1 MKTPSNNIM
10 KGEGA
15 CALPFLFKKSVLLL
29 GMLMLVL
36 LAIPPIKALAAN
48 EYTIGDMVF
57 EIDGEHEVAAY
68 IESGYYDAPTL
79 LVRVPSNAT
88 QIGINVRANYGIL
101 TDYGYETSYGEY
113 KPSGE
118 YHIWTFDD
126 EKVKI
131 ADVEKGDWVDEAY
144 TKYDLYIAA
153 FIDTFDV
160 DEEFADIV
168 FFKSDVPI
176 SGGGLTDEEKKP
188 LKDLLDTVSGANETK
203 WYQTGDRYNG
213 RDVIED
219 KNSGFWTEFIAENG
233 ARSIAEEMLEH
244 ASNTKQIETATENLR
259 MAIQK
264 LIPISR
270 ANTTPAYEAIE
281 AATITEKDDY
291 TPRSWAAYSEAKDAA
306 TALMDTMFA
315 DGKPTQ
321 ANNASANDTINAAAK
336 RLRDAQ
342 AALDLRVSKYGTDGE
357 TRVKLMASALEELNR
372 RFSAPGALD
381 GYTAESIA
389 ALQSA
394 LKTANE
400 TLAETPVY
408 SAIGQLEAGRLTDA
422 VRAARAAAAGL
433 ETQSQKQIHV
443 KLSAL
448 DAYDVY
454 MGRTDMWWALHNK
467 NILTTELE
475 LPANASAAS
484 VLREKNLLKRTL
496 NESKYDP
503 SLLVFLNGELL
514 NTTSMFTYNDIGVS
528 DGVFESLKLH
538 DGDELTLVWI
548 CGKQIMYSST
558 AGYYT
563 QYLYEIPEYF
573 RYSTIEAPAEV
584 VAGEA
589 FEITVTSDAA
599 LPFLATGE
607 KTPVVG
613 ATIRRSATEA
623 DVETVSTRY
632 VHRNTYQTT
641 DENGKATLTLYNEGY
656 VLINAFRTEDEEGR
670 YIVGPSV
677 LVHVLPTNDLESVKL
692 QLRKELDEV
701 YYDENYPESVFTPEN
716 WRLVKDAYENGVQA
730 IANAET
736 LGEASSEQE
745 SAIQEIKRLQ
755 STADSGNNSNLKKF
769 RDILAEL
776 PSNVTK
782 LDKSAEARIEEL
794 KAAYESMTD
803 YQRNELSEQEVARY
817 EEIINAE
824 LKEAQKH
831 QLKFEQAFSDGVT
844 EDDQKTI
851 LAMID
856 YLKANTPHE
865 DWYQQNP
872 VSEIGNQKLAE
883 LFTFNTVTGSKMNS
897 PETNNSYAYTRLD
910 ESYALQR
917 DIYACISP
925 EYAAYIL
932 CRDAAIAG
940 GNMNGPGVISAAD
953 GSWSI
958 SDENMQMY
966 VPDSSE
972 SNTTRV
978 LGKMTF
984 KVNGTEYA
992 IRSIKVTGLEN
1003 AAQKSALDFY
1013 DGTAYRGRSA
1023 QNQCN
1028 QIVQDSF
1035 LNFTMPFDDVTIT
1048 VTWGPVAGTT
1058 SEVDQARADAL
1069 NALNA
1074 VFGKYDETHK
1084 NYIAIKAAYDKGV
1097 SAINAAQTVDAIST
1111 ARRDAAKA
1119 IEKAA
1124 AGSTGVDESF
1134 RDGWGNS
1141 ENDKGFYAGTPVGTV
1156 TVIVENTTYSGAP
1169 EGFYSDPNDPDYNI
1183 TQDSI
1188 VYKENY
1194 TIGDQDSMM
1203 TVILRALADDGYEWT
1218 GTGGSK
1224 FGISYLSGIAQK
1236 GRPDIKLAE
1245 FDGGNESGWM
1255 GTLNGFF
1262 VNLSFAQFTVQP
1274 NQNTNIQLS
1283 DGDVIHVMYTCT
1295 GLGEDLGGTFY
1306 NSDTTLKALKV
1317 MDGDKTLVLAPEF
1330 ESVAQPGGTYS
1341 YTVMIDGDA
1350 AELTI
1355 TTDAANKNYLVK
1367 RFLNEKVTDNTEGG
1381 SYYKST
1387 QAIPVVSGD
1396 TIYIGCGEPVWPS
1409 MNNQSTE
1416 ARDYVGTWYELH
1428 IVSANSGGS
1437 DVDAQIDALPNPNDL
1452 TYMNRETYRQ
1462 DIVQAKQALDALK
1475 DPSSVSAD
1483 RKQKLE
1489 ALCTKLA
1496 GFDAVDEVKAAIAAL
1511 PSVSNAT
1518 LDDEAAINAAKTKY
1532 DALDADMLTYLKAS
1546 EKQKLSDLLQR
1557 MEELNEELLTKL
1569 VVAPDTVTAVVD
1581 AKTKT
1586 IQLVGYI
1593 TEGQDVTLN
1602 GETVKRSGTKFTL
1615 GNTVYRVVLNVTVQP
1630 VNVTL
1635 DEKRPEIT
1643 PAENASPE
1651 TKAAAN
1657 AITSP
1662 STTSDGLAAAAAD
1675 HLTETAKKQAEASGD
1690 ASASVTAE
1698 VKLNISVKNYEDV
1711 GGKQELTLDI
1721 TPQVTYTV
1729 TADGQTLSIKTETL
1743 DNSAIKAPVTISV
1756 ALPLDM
1762 PQENLYVKHKLEDG
1776 SFEYIKPTIE
1786 RNVATWQ
1793 QSSFSIV
1800 VLTADS
1806 RTATVKMNDLDVT
1819 LTPEDVGKELPTV
1832 TKPGKDFTG
1841 WTFVIDGTEYPG
1853 GPYTKLTDELLD
1865 ALNKAQTEGK
1875 EITATPNFKNK
1886 TSSGSGSSGKIES
1899 PNKPNKSTMGEAD
1912 ASKFRDVAASDWY
1925 FDAVQYVLEKGLMN
1939 GTSDWTFAPN
1949 DATTRGMIVTILAR
1963 VEGVNTNGNPWYAA
1977 GQKWAM
1983 DNGISDGTNM
1993 PGVITRE
2000 QLATI
2005 LYRYAKQKGYDVSKS
2020 AALTGFSDADKV
2032 SGYAFDAMQ
2041 WAVAEELLKGSN
2053 GKLDPQGSATRA
2065 QVATILMRFMQKYE
2079 K

>member
-1 MKTPSNNIM
+1 MS
-10 KGEGA
+10 
-15 CALPFLFKKSVLLL
+15 LSLLST
-29 GMLMLVL
+29 VY
-36 LAIPPIKALAAN
+36 AESPPTIKVPDG
-48 EYTIGDMVF
+48 Y
-57 EIDGEHEVAAY
+57 EIVAQY
-68 IESGYYDAPTL
+68 GSGYTYTANGNEEEL
-79 LVRVPSNAT
+79 LFDTYIVRVPTDTTVIANVIPGFDISHCECSTHDWDNLGEDTYEFDNGYDLTIHSGCKEPEPTIYVPWEKSDLYDFYGVQYSDKNYDNTIQVYFFLANA
-88 QIGINVRANYGIL
+88 
-101 TDYGYETSYGEY
+101 D
-113 KPSGE
+113 SGE
-118 YHIWTFDD
+118 T
-126 EKVKI
+126 
-131 ADVEKGDWVDEAY
+131 VDK
-144 TKYDLYIAA
+144 TKLSELLN
-153 FIDTFDV
+153 TV
-160 DEEFADIV
+160 
-168 FFKSDVPI
+168 
-176 SGGGLTDEEKKP
+176 TDNNTNYY
-188 LKDLLDTVSGANETK
+188 LSN
-203 WYQTGDRYNG
+203 DRYNG
-213 RDVIED
+213 NPAETITD
-219 KNSGFWTEFIAENG
+219 KRSGFWAEFTAVNG
-233 ARSIAEEMLEH
+233 PRARAQRIL
-244 ASNTKQIETATENLR
+244 ASDVPQADIDDTVVALR
-259 MAIQK
+259 VAISK
-264 LIPISR
+264 LIPTTR
-270 ANTTPAYEAIE
+270 ANTTLLHEAIE

-306 TALMDTMFA
+306 IALMGTMFA
-315 DGKPTQ
+315 DGKPTPE
-321 ANNASANDTINAAAK
+321 NKASANDTINAAAK

-342 AALDLRVSKYGTDGE
+342 AALDLRVSKYGKDGE

-381 GYTAESIA
+381 DYTAESIA

-408 SAIGQLEAGRLTDA
+408 SAIGQLESSRLTDA

-433 ETQSQKQIHV
+433 ETKSQEQIHV

-454 MGRTDMWWALHNK
+454 QKRTDMWWALHNK
-467 NILTTELE
+467 NILTTELT

-503 SLLVFLNGELL
+503 SLLVFRNGELL
-514 NTTSMFTYNDIGVS
+514 NTTSMFTYNDIGVEG
-528 DGVFESLKLH
+528 GVFESLKLH

-563 QYLYEIPEYF
+563 QYLYELPAYF
-573 RYSTIEAPAEV
+573 RYSTIDAPAEV
-584 VAGEA
+584 VAGEP

-623 DVETVSTRY
+623 DAETVSTNY

-736 LGEASSEQE
+736 LGVASSEQE

-776 PSNVTK
+776 PNNVTK

-872 VSEIGNQKLAE
+872 LSEIGNQKLAE

-984 KVNGTEYA
+984 TVNDTEYT

-1013 DGTAYRGRSA
+1013 DGTGYRGRNA
-1023 QNQCN
+1023 QVQCN

-1048 VTWGPVAGTT
+1048 VMWGPVAGTT
-1058 SEVDQARADAL
+1058 SEVEKARNDAL
-1069 NALNA
+1069 TALEAILKNYA
-1074 VFGKYDETHK
+1074 EKYDEQSET
-1084 NYIAIKAAYDKGV
+1084 YLEIKAAYDKGV
-1097 SAINAAQTVDAIST
+1097 AKLEDKDQTPTVDAINAERRST
-1111 ARRDAAKA
+1111 ANAMA
-1119 IEKAA
+1119 KAA
-1124 AGSTGVDESF
+1124 AGNTGEDDKFKEH
-1134 RDGWGNS
+1134 WGDP
-1141 ENDKGFYAGTPVGTV
+1141 ENNDGFYAGTPVGTV

-1169 EGFYSDPNDPDYNI
+1169 EGLYSDPNAPDY
-1183 TQDSI
+1183 SLEKAI
-1188 VYKENY
+1188 VYKPNY
-1194 TIGDQDSMM
+1194 TIGDEDSMM
-1203 TVILRALADDGYEWT
+1203 TVILRALADSGYEWT

-1224 FGISYLSGIAQK
+1224 FGISYLSGIMKK
-1236 GRPDIKLAE
+1236 GEKDIKLAE
-1245 FDGGNESGWM
+1245 FDGGDESGWM

-1262 VNLSFAQFTVQP
+1262 VNLSFAEFTVKK
-1274 NQNTNIQLS
+1274 NTSTNIQLA
-1283 DGDVIHVMYTCT
+1283 DGDVIHVMYTST

-1317 MDGDKTLVLAPEF
+1317 MDGDKTVVLAPEF
-1330 ESVAQPGGTYS
+1330 EASAAEPGGTYS
-1341 YTVMIDGDA
+1341 YTVMIDDNA
-1350 AELTI
+1350 TELTI
-1355 TTDAANKNYLVK
+1355 LADAANKNYLVK
-1367 RFLNEKVTDNTEGG
+1367 RFLNEKVTDNTEGS

-1416 ARDYVGTWYELH
+1416 AREYVGTWYELH
-1428 IVSANSGGS
+1428 IVSASSGGTE
-1437 DVDAQIDALPNPNDL
+1437 VDAQIDALPNPDDL
-1452 TYMNRETYRQ
+1452 TYENRENYRQ
-1462 DIVQAKQALDALK
+1462 DIVQAKKAMDALK
-1475 DPSSVSAD
+1475 DSKVDEVRA
-1483 RKQKLE
+1483 KKLTD
-1489 ALCTKLA
+1489 LCEKLA
-1496 GFDAVDEVKAAIAAL
+1496 GFDAVDEVKAAIAKL
-1511 PSVSNAT
+1511 PSVSNAA
-1518 LDDEAAINAAKTKY
+1518 LEDEESINAAKEKY
-1532 DALDADMLTYLKAS
+1532 DALDTELLKYLKAS

-1569 VVAPDTVTAVVD
+1569 VVTPDTVTAVVD

-1593 TEGQDVTLN
+1593 TEGEPITLN
-1602 GETVKRSGTKFTL
+1602 GEPITRSGTKFTL

-1630 VNVTL
+1630 ANITL
-1635 DEKRPEIT
+1635 DEKRPEIA
-1643 PAENASPE
+1643 PAEGATDD
-1651 TKAAAN
+1651 TKKAAN

-1662 STTSDGLAAAAAD
+1662 STTSDGLATAAAD
-1675 HLTETAKKQAEASGD
+1675 HLTETAKKQAEASGN
-1690 ASASVTAE
+1690 ASAKVTAE
-1698 VKLNISVKNYEDV
+1698 VKLNITVKNYKEV

-1729 TADGQTLSIKTETL
+1729 TASDGTTTTTEPETL

-1762 PQENLYVKHKLEDG
+1762 PQENLYVKHQLKDG

-1832 TKPGKDFTG
+1832 TRPGKDFTG

-1853 GPYTKLTDELLD
+1853 GPYTKLTDDLLTKLSG
-1865 ALNKAQTEGK
+1865 ANEV
-1875 EITATPNFKNK
+1875 TATPNFKNK
-1886 TSSGSGSSGKIES
+1886 ASSGSGSSGKIES
-1899 PNKPNKSTMGEAD
+1899 PNKPKTEPAKAD
-1912 ASKFRDVAASDWY
+1912 ASKFRDVATSDWY

-1983 DNGISDGTNM
+1983 QNDISDGTNM

-2005 LYRYAKQKGYDVSKS
+2005 LFRYAKQKGYDVSKS

>member
-1 MKTPSNNIM
+1 MDTAKQVGTITYNGTSYPLFNVQVNLQEYDAISIVKESGTITVNGAETKYPTGIQANNS
-10 KGEGA
+10 GTVGLVPDREVPYDQENVVFDA
-15 CALPFLFKKSVLLL
+15 AKSCYQDN
-29 GMLMLVL
+29 
-36 LAIPPIKALAAN
+36 KASITL
-48 EYTIGDMVF
+48 D
-57 EIDGEHEVAAY
+57 DGES
-68 IESGYYDAPTL
+68 ISESGTCLLFRLQIGSGRRKTNCAFLAVSWGNFGGTEYDTKVLEELLTSVSDENANNNYYTSNDRYDGKQYSTISFWAEFTKKDGARDQAQKVLNNPVNQNAINAAVKDLEAAISKLISKKDYANTTL
-79 LVRVPSNAT
+79 L
-88 QIGINVRANYGIL
+88 
-101 TDYGYETSYGEY
+101 YEAMQHTVDKDRYTPMSY
-113 KPSGE
+113 
-118 YHIWTFDD
+118 
-126 EKVKI
+126 
-131 ADVEKGDWVDEAY
+131 AAY
-144 TKYDLYIAA
+144 TKAYDEASALMAQMFDSDGNPTEANKPDKQQTLEALAEKLEAA
-153 FIDTFDV
+153 WKNL
-160 DEEFADIV
+160 DER
-168 FFKSDVPI
+168 
-176 SGGGLTDEEKKP
+176 
-188 LKDLLDTVSGANETK
+188 VS
-203 WYQTGDRYNG
+203 YNG
-213 RDVIED
+213 
-219 KNSGFWTEFIAENG
+219 K
-233 ARSIAEEMLEH
+233 
-244 ASNTKQIETATENLR
+244 
-259 MAIQK
+259 
-264 LIPISR
+264 
-270 ANTTPAYEAIE
+270 
-281 AATITEKDDY
+281 
-291 TPRSWAAYSEAKDAA
+291 
-306 TALMDTMFA
+306 
-315 DGKPTQ
+315 
-321 ANNASANDTINAAAK
+321 
-336 RLRDAQ
+336 
-342 AALDLRVSKYGTDGE
+342 DGE

-433 ETQSQKQIHV
+433 ETQSQKRIHV

-573 RYSTIEAPAEV
+573 RYSRVEAPAEV

-589 FEITVTSDAA
+589 FEVTVTSDAA

-623 DVETVSTRY
+623 DVETVSTNY
-632 VHRNTYQTT
+632 VHRDTYQTT

-677 LVHVLPTNDLESVKL
+677 LIHVLPTNDLESVKL

-716 WRLVKDAYENGVQA
+716 WLLVKAAYENGVQA

-736 LGEASSEQE
+736 LGVASSEQE

-776 PSNVTK
+776 PNNVTK

-794 KAAYESMTD
+794 KTAYEAMTD
-803 YQRNELSEQEVARY
+803 YQRSELSEQEVARY

-910 ESYALQR
+910 ESYALRR

-1452 TYMNRETYRQ
+1452 TYTNRETYRQ

-1729 TADGQTLSIKTETL
+1729 TADGQTLSTKTETL

-1899 PNKPNKSTMGEAD
+1899 PNRPKTEPAKAD

-2005 LYRYAKQKGYDVSKS
+2005 LYRYAKQKGYDVSKT

-2041 WAVAEELLKGSN
+2041 WAVAEGLLQGSN

>member
-1 MKTPSNNIM
+1 MTKPTKGTGYQKLFDLITFNENVSLATEKVAGFIIERSNFNTKNGELIIVQISTASGETITEKDKDPLQKLVNSVSGETPEYLMPTDGSDKWNGKTYDANGHWNT
-10 KGEGA
+10 
-15 CALPFLFKKSVLLL
+15 FKKS
-29 GMLMLVL
+29 
-36 LAIPPIKALAAN
+36 
-48 EYTIGDMVF
+48 
-57 EIDGEHEVAAY
+57 
-68 IESGYYDAPTL
+68 
-79 LVRVPSNAT
+79 
-88 QIGINVRANYGIL
+88 GILERANSVLESPG
-101 TDYGYETSYGEY
+101 SNQ
-113 KPSGE
+113 K
-118 YHIWTFDD
+118 
-126 EKVKI
+126 
-131 ADVEKGDWVDEAY
+131 
-144 TKYDLYIAA
+144 
-153 FIDTFDV
+153 
-160 DEEFADIV
+160 
-168 FFKSDVPI
+168 
-176 SGGGLTDEEKKP
+176 
-188 LKDLLDTVSGANETK
+188 LKDMC
-203 WYQTGDRYNG
+203 
-213 RDVIED
+213 
-219 KNSGFWTEFIAENG
+219 TELSA
-233 ARSIAEEMLEH
+233 AL
-244 ASNTKQIETATENLR
+244 SN
-259 MAIQK
+259 
-264 LIPISR
+264 LIPAGC
-270 ANTTPAYEAIE
+270 ANTTALHEAIE
-281 AATITEKDDY
+281 AATVTEKDDY

-306 TALMDTMFA
+306 IALMGTMFA
-315 DGKPTQ
+315 DGEPTQ
-321 ANNASANDTINAAAK
+321 ANKVSANDTINAAAK

-342 AALDLRVSKYGTDGE
+342 AALDLRMSKYGKDGE

-372 RFSAPGALD
+372 RFSAPDALN
-381 GYTAESIA
+381 GYTSESVA

-394 LKTANE
+394 LKAANE

-408 SAIGQLEAGRLTDA
+408 SAIGQLESSRLTNA

-433 ETQSQKQIHV
+433 ETESQEQIHV

-454 MGRTDMWWALHNK
+454 QKRTDMWWALHNK
-467 NILTTELE
+467 NILTTELT

-503 SLLVFLNGELL
+503 SLLVFRNGELL
-514 NTTSMFTYNDIGVS
+514 NTTSMFTYNDIGVEG
-528 DGVFESLKLH
+528 GVFESLKLH

-563 QYLYEIPEYF
+563 QYLYEIPAYF
-573 RYSTIEAPAEV
+573 RYSTIDAPAEV
-584 VAGEA
+584 VAGEP

-623 DVETVSTRY
+623 DAETVSTNY

-677 LVHVLPTNDLESVKL
+677 LIHVLPTNDLESVKL

-716 WRLVKDAYENGVQA
+716 WLLVKAAYENGVQA

-736 LGEASSEQE
+736 LGVASSEQE

-755 STADSGNNSNLKKF
+755 STADSGNNNNLKKF
-769 RDILAEL
+769 RDILAEM
-776 PSNVTK
+776 PNDVSK

-794 KAAYESMTD
+794 KTAYEAMTD
-803 YQRNELSEQEVARY
+803 YQRSELSEQEVARY
-817 EEIINAE
+817 EEIINAK
-824 LKEAQKH
+824 LKDAQKH

-851 LAMID
+851 RAMID
-856 YLKANTPHE
+856 YLKTNTPNE
-865 DWYQQNP
+865 DWYQQDP
-872 VSEIGNQKLAE
+872 ASEIGNQKLAE

-897 PETNNSYAYTRLD
+897 AETNNSYAYTRLD

-932 CRDAAIAG
+932 CRDAALAN
-940 GNMNGPGVISAAD
+940 GNMKGPGVISAAD

-1452 TYMNRETYRQ
+1452 TYTNRETYRQ
-1462 DIVQAKQALDALK
+1462 NIVQAKQALDALK

-1489 ALCTKLA
+1489 DLCDKLA

-1729 TADGQTLSIKTETL
+1729 TADGQTLSTKTETL

-1832 TKPGKDFTG
+1832 TRPGKDFTG

-1853 GPYTKLTDELLD
+1853 GPYTKLTDDLLTKLSG
-1865 ALNKAQTEGK
+1865 ANEV
-1875 EITATPNFKNK
+1875 TATPNFKNK
-1886 TSSGSGSSGKIES
+1886 ASSGSGSSGKIES
-1899 PNKPNKSTMGEAD
+1899 PNKPKTEPAKAD

-1949 DATTRGMIVTILAR
+1949 NATTRGMIVTILAR

-1983 DNGISDGTNM
+1983 QNDISDGTNM
-1993 PGVITRE
+1993 LGVITRE

-2005 LYRYAKQKGYDVSKS
+2005 LFRYARMKGYDVSKS
-2020 AALTGFSDADKV
+2020 AALTGFVDSDKV
-2032 SGYAFDAMQ
+2032 SSYAFDAMQ

>member
-1 MKTPSNNIM
+1 MNAVTQDEIDT
-10 KGEGA
+10 A
-15 CALPFLFKKSVLLL
+15 CANLKT
-29 GMLMLVL
+29 
-36 LAIPPIKALAAN
+36 AI
-48 EYTIGDMVF
+48 G
-57 EIDGEHEVAAY
+57 
-68 IESGYYDAPTL
+68 
-79 LVRVPSNAT
+79 
-88 QIGINVRANYGIL
+88 
-101 TDYGYETSYGEY
+101 
-113 KPSGE
+113 
-118 YHIWTFDD
+118 
-126 EKVKI
+126 
-131 ADVEKGDWVDEAY
+131 
-144 TKYDLYIAA
+144 
-153 FIDTFDV
+153 
-160 DEEFADIV
+160 
-168 FFKSDVPI
+168 
-176 SGGGLTDEEKKP
+176 
-188 LKDLLDTVSGANETK
+188 
-203 WYQTGDRYNG
+203 
-213 RDVIED
+213 
-219 KNSGFWTEFIAENG
+219 
-233 ARSIAEEMLEH
+233 
-244 ASNTKQIETATENLR
+244 
-259 MAIQK
+259 K
-264 LIPISR
+264 LIPTTR
-270 ANTTPAYEAIE
+270 ANTTLLYEE
-281 AATITEKDDY
+281 LLNEPSKDDY
-291 TPRSWAAYSEAKDAA
+291 TPRTWAAYAEVRDRAEAMMASMFDGEGNPTDAN
-306 TALMDTMFA
+306 T
-315 DGKPTQ
+315 
-321 ANNASANDTINAAAK
+321 SANGKQDELEALAAELTSK
-336 RLRDAQ
+336 RE
-342 AALDLRVSKYGTDGE
+342 ALDLRVSKYGKDGE

-372 RFSAPGALD
+372 RFSAPDALN
-381 GYTAESIA
+381 GYTSESVA

-408 SAIGQLEAGRLTDA
+408 SAIGQLESSRLTNA

-433 ETQSQKQIHV
+433 ETESQEPIHV

-454 MGRTDMWWALHNK
+454 QKRTDMWWALHNK
-467 NILTTELE
+467 NILTTELT

-503 SLLVFLNGELL
+503 SLLVFRNGELL
-514 NTTSMFTYNDIGVS
+514 NTTSMFDYNDIGVP

-563 QYLYEIPEYF
+563 QYLYELPAYF
-573 RYSTIEAPAEV
+573 RYSTIDAPAEV

-589 FEITVTSDAA
+589 FEVTVTSDAA

-623 DVETVSTRY
+623 DAETVSTNY

-716 WRLVKDAYENGVQA
+716 WLLVKATYENGVQA

-736 LGEASSEQE
+736 LGVASSEQE

-755 STADSGNNSNLKKF
+755 STADSGNNNNLKKF

-776 PSNVTK
+776 PNNVNK

-831 QLKFEQAFSDGVT
+831 QLKFEQAFSNGVT

-856 YLKANTPHE
+856 YLKTHTPNE
-865 DWYQQNP
+865 DWYQQKP
-872 VSEIGNQKLAE
+872 ESGIGNQKLAE
-883 LFTFNTVTGSKMNS
+883 LFTFNTVTGAKMNS
-897 PETNNSYAYTRLD
+897 DATNNSYVYKQLD

-932 CRDAAIAG
+932 CRDAALEN
-940 GNMNGPGVISAAD
+940 GNRNGPGEIRAAD

-966 VPDSSE
+966 VPES

-984 KVNGTEYA
+984 KVNGTEYT

-1003 AAQKSALDFY
+1003 AAQKSGLDFY

-1023 QNQCN
+1023 ENQCN

-1058 SEVDQARADAL
+1058 SEVEKARNDAL
-1069 NALNA
+1069 TALNA

-1084 NYIAIKAAYDKGV
+1084 NYAAIEAAYGKGV
-1097 SAINAAQTVDAIST
+1097 SDINAAQTVDAINT
-1111 ARRDAAKA
+1111 ARREAAKA

-1134 RDGWGNS
+1134 LDGWGNS

-1274 NQNTNIQLS
+1274 NQNTNIQLA
-1283 DGDVIHVMYTCT
+1283 DGDVIHVMYTST

-1330 ESVAQPGGTYS
+1330 EASAAEPGGTYS
-1341 YTVMIDGDA
+1341 YTVMIDDNA
-1350 AELTI
+1350 TELTI
-1355 TTDAANKNYLVK
+1355 LADAANKNYLVK
-1367 RFLNEKVTDNTEGG
+1367 RFLNEKVTDNTEGS

-1416 ARDYVGTWYELH
+1416 AREYVGTWYELH
-1428 IVSANSGGS
+1428 IVSASSGGTE
-1437 DVDAQIDALPNPNDL
+1437 VDAQIDALPNPDDL
-1452 TYMNRETYRQ
+1452 TYENRENYRQ
-1462 DIVQAKQALDALK
+1462 DIVQAKKAMDALK
-1475 DPSSVSAD
+1475 DSKVDEVRA
-1483 RKQKLE
+1483 KKLTD
-1489 ALCTKLA
+1489 LCEKLA
-1496 GFDAVDEVKAAIAAL
+1496 GFDAVDEVKAAIAKL
-1511 PSVSNAT
+1511 PSVSNAA
-1518 LDDEAAINAAKTKY
+1518 LEDEESINAAKEKY
-1532 DALDADMLTYLKAS
+1532 DALDTELLKYLKAS

-1557 MEELNEELLTKL
+1557 MKELNEELLTKL
-1569 VVAPDTVTAVVD
+1569 VVTPDTVTAVVD

-1593 TEGQDVTLN
+1593 TEGEPITLN
-1602 GETVKRSGTKFTL
+1602 GEPITRSGSKFTL

-1675 HLTETAKKQAEASGD
+1675 HLTETAKKQAEASGNAD
-1690 ASASVTAE
+1690 ASVTAE
-1698 VKLNISVKNYEDV
+1698 VKLNISVEKYEEV

-1729 TADGQTLSIKTETL
+1729 TADGQTLSTKTETL

-1776 SFEYIKPTIE
+1776 SFEYIKPTIK
-1786 RNVATWQ
+1786 NGVATWQ

-1853 GPYTKLTDELLD
+1853 APYTKLTDDLLTKLSG
-1865 ALNKAQTEGK
+1865 ANEV
-1875 EITATPNFKNK
+1875 TATPNFKNK

-1899 PNKPNKSTMGEAD
+1899 PNKPNKPNKSTMGEAD

-1983 DNGISDGTNM
+1983 QNDISDGTNM

-2005 LYRYAKQKGYDVSKS
+2005 LFRYARMKGYDVSKS
-2020 AALTGFSDADKV
+2020 AVLTGFSDADKV

>member
-1 MKTPSNNIM
+1 MPNSPTASSVNQVVTKTYFFEYTEASFSITNKTGVVIVPLNIYKVDNFD
-10 KGEGA
+10 KGVVINFLNTSPNWSKNADALSSAKASRSVLQSFGYKLDDKATDFYYLYFTDAGTPGNYKSLNFAVLIEITPNGTEPPKPLNFDELNKQLGRVSDEKSSDWYTTGDHWNGAEYSKNGFWADLTKAGGSLATAKKALNAVTQDEIDTA
-15 CALPFLFKKSVLLL
+15 CANLKT
-29 GMLMLVL
+29 
-36 LAIPPIKALAAN
+36 AI
-48 EYTIGDMVF
+48 G
-57 EIDGEHEVAAY
+57 
-68 IESGYYDAPTL
+68 
-79 LVRVPSNAT
+79 
-88 QIGINVRANYGIL
+88 
-101 TDYGYETSYGEY
+101 
-113 KPSGE
+113 
-118 YHIWTFDD
+118 
-126 EKVKI
+126 
-131 ADVEKGDWVDEAY
+131 
-144 TKYDLYIAA
+144 
-153 FIDTFDV
+153 
-160 DEEFADIV
+160 
-168 FFKSDVPI
+168 
-176 SGGGLTDEEKKP
+176 
-188 LKDLLDTVSGANETK
+188 
-203 WYQTGDRYNG
+203 
-213 RDVIED
+213 
-219 KNSGFWTEFIAENG
+219 
-233 ARSIAEEMLEH
+233 
-244 ASNTKQIETATENLR
+244 
-259 MAIQK
+259 K
-264 LIPISR
+264 LIPTTR
-270 ANTTPAYEAIE
+270 ANTTLLYEE
-281 AATITEKDDY
+281 LLNEPSKDDY
-291 TPRSWAAYSEAKDAA
+291 TPRTWAAYAEVRDRAEAMMASMFDGEGNPTDAN
-306 TALMDTMFA
+306 T
-315 DGKPTQ
+315 
-321 ANNASANDTINAAAK
+321 SANGKQDELVALAVELTSK
-336 RLRDAQ
+336 RE
-342 AALDLRVSKYGTDGE
+342 ALDLRVSKYGKDGE

-372 RFSAPGALD
+372 RFSAPDALN
-381 GYTAESIA
+381 GYTPESVA

-408 SAIGQLEAGRLTDA
+408 SAIGQLESSRLTNA

-433 ETQSQKQIHV
+433 ETESQEQIHV

-475 LPANASAAS
+475 LPANTSAAS

-514 NTTSMFTYNDIGVS
+514 NTTSMFTYNDIGVEG
-528 DGVFESLKLH
+528 GVFESLKLH

-573 RYSTIEAPAEV
+573 RYSRVEAPAEV

-716 WRLVKDAYENGVQA
+716 WLLVKAAYENGVQA

-736 LGEASSEQE
+736 LGVASSEQE

-817 EEIINAE
+817 EEIINAK

-831 QLKFEQAFSDGVT
+831 QLKFEQAFSNGVT

-856 YLKANTPHE
+856 YLKTHTPNE

-872 VSEIGNQKLAE
+872 VSGIGNQRLAE
-883 LFTFNTVTGSKMNS
+883 LFTFNTVKGAKMNS
-897 PETNNSYAYTRLD
+897 DETNQSYVYKQLD

-1013 DGTAYRGRSA
+1013 DGTGYRGRNA
-1023 QNQCN
+1023 QVQCN

-1058 SEVDQARADAL
+1058 SEVEKARTDAL
-1069 NALNA
+1069 TALEAILTNYA
-1074 VFGKYDETHK
+1074 EKYDEQSET
-1084 NYIAIKAAYDKGV
+1084 YLAIKAKYDEGV
-1097 SAINAAQTVDAIST
+1097 ARIKDKDQTSTVDAINAERRST
-1111 ARRDAAKA
+1111 ANAMA
-1119 IEKAA
+1119 KAA
-1124 AGSTGVDESF
+1124 AGNTGEDDKFKEH
-1134 RDGWGNS
+1134 WGDP
-1141 ENDKGFYAGTPVGTV
+1141 ENNDGFYAGTPVGTV

-1169 EGFYSDPNDPDYNI
+1169 EGLYSDPNAPDY
-1183 TQDSI
+1183 SLEKAI
-1188 VYKENY
+1188 VYKPNY
-1194 TIGDQDSMM
+1194 TIGDEDSMM
-1203 TVILRALADDGYEWT
+1203 TVILRALADSGYEWT

-1245 FDGGNESGWM
+1245 FDGGDESGWM

-1262 VNLSFAQFTVQP
+1262 VNLSFAEFTVKK
-1274 NQNTNIQLS
+1274 NTSTNIQLA
-1283 DGDVIHVMYTCT
+1283 DGDVIHVMYTST

-1317 MDGDKTLVLAPEF
+1317 MDGDKTVVLAPEF
-1330 ESVAQPGGTYS
+1330 EASAAEPGGTYS
-1341 YTVMIDGDA
+1341 YTVMIDDNA
-1350 AELTI
+1350 TELTI
-1355 TTDAANKNYLVK
+1355 LADAANKNYLVK
-1367 RFLNEKVTDNTEGG
+1367 RFLNEKVTDNTEGS

-1416 ARDYVGTWYELH
+1416 AREYVGTWYELH
-1428 IVSANSGGS
+1428 IVSASSGGTE
-1437 DVDAQIDALPNPNDL
+1437 VDAQIDALPNPDDL
-1452 TYMNRETYRQ
+1452 TYENRENYRQ
-1462 DIVQAKQALDALK
+1462 DIVQAKKAMDALK
-1475 DPSSVSAD
+1475 DSKVDEVRA
-1483 RKQKLE
+1483 KKLTD
-1489 ALCTKLA
+1489 LCEKLA
-1496 GFDAVDEVKAAIAAL
+1496 GFDAVDEVKAAIAKL
-1511 PSVSNAT
+1511 PSVSNAA
-1518 LDDEAAINAAKTKY
+1518 LEDEESINAAKEKY
-1532 DALDADMLTYLKAS
+1532 DALDTELLKYLKAS

-1557 MEELNEELLTKL
+1557 MKELNEELLTKL
-1569 VVAPDTVTAVVD
+1569 VVTPDTVTAVVD

-1593 TEGQDVTLN
+1593 TEGEPITLN
-1602 GETVKRSGTKFTL
+1602 GEPITRSGSKFTL
-1615 GNTVYRVVLNVTVQP
+1615 GNTVYRVVLNVTERP
-1630 VNVTL
+1630 INVTL
-1635 DEKRPEIT
+1635 DEKRPEIA
-1643 PAENASPE
+1643 PAEDA
-1651 TKAAAN
+1651 TDDTKKAAA

-1675 HLTETAKKQAEASGD
+1675 HLTETAKKQAEASGNAD
-1690 ASASVTAE
+1690 ASVTAE
-1698 VKLNISVKNYEDV
+1698 VKLNISVEKYEEV

-1729 TADGQTLSIKTETL
+1729 TADGQTLSTKTETL

-1756 ALPLDM
+1756 ALPLNM

-1832 TKPGKDFTG
+1832 TRPGKDFTG
-1841 WTFVIDGTEYPG
+1841 WTFVIGGTEYPG

-1886 TSSGSGSSGKIES
+1886 TSSGGSSSGKIES
-1899 PNKPNKSTMGEAD
+1899 PNKPKTEPAKAD
-1912 ASKFRDVAASDWY
+1912 ASKFRDVATSDWY

-1983 DNGISDGTNM
+1983 QNDISDGTNM

-2005 LYRYAKQKGYDVSKS
+2005 LFRYARMKGYDVSKS
-2020 AALTGFSDADKV
+2020 AALTGFVDSDKV
-2032 SGYAFDAMQ
+2032 SSYAFDAMQ

>member
-1 MKTPSNNIM
+1 MDTAKQVGTITYNGTSYPLFNVQVNLQEYDAISIVKESGTITVNGAETKYPTGIQANNS
-10 KGEGA
+10 GTVGLVPDREVPYDQENVVFDA
-15 CALPFLFKKSVLLL
+15 AKSCYQDN
-29 GMLMLVL
+29 
-36 LAIPPIKALAAN
+36 KASITL
-48 EYTIGDMVF
+48 D
-57 EIDGEHEVAAY
+57 DGES
-68 IESGYYDAPTL
+68 ISESGTCLLFRLQIGSGRRKTNCAFLAVSWGNFGGTEYDTKVLEELLTSVSDENANNNYYTSNDRYDGKQYSTISFWAEFTKKDGARDQAQKVLNNPVNQNAINAAVKDLEAAISKLISKKDYANTTL
-79 LVRVPSNAT
+79 L
-88 QIGINVRANYGIL
+88 
-101 TDYGYETSYGEY
+101 YEAMQHTVDKDRYTPMSY
-113 KPSGE
+113 
-118 YHIWTFDD
+118 
-126 EKVKI
+126 
-131 ADVEKGDWVDEAY
+131 AAY
-144 TKYDLYIAA
+144 TKAYDEASALMAQMFDSDGNPTEANKPDKQQTLEALAEKLEAA
-153 FIDTFDV
+153 WKNL
-160 DEEFADIV
+160 DER
-168 FFKSDVPI
+168 
-176 SGGGLTDEEKKP
+176 
-188 LKDLLDTVSGANETK
+188 VS
-203 WYQTGDRYNG
+203 YNG
-213 RDVIED
+213 
-219 KNSGFWTEFIAENG
+219 K
-233 ARSIAEEMLEH
+233 
-244 ASNTKQIETATENLR
+244 
-259 MAIQK
+259 
-264 LIPISR
+264 
-270 ANTTPAYEAIE
+270 
-281 AATITEKDDY
+281 
-291 TPRSWAAYSEAKDAA
+291 
-306 TALMDTMFA
+306 
-315 DGKPTQ
+315 
-321 ANNASANDTINAAAK
+321 
-336 RLRDAQ
+336 
-342 AALDLRVSKYGTDGE
+342 DGE

-573 RYSTIEAPAEV
+573 RYSRVEAPAEV

-589 FEITVTSDAA
+589 FEVTVTSDAA

-623 DVETVSTRY
+623 DVETVSTNY
-632 VHRNTYQTT
+632 VHRDTYQTT

-677 LVHVLPTNDLESVKL
+677 LIHVLPTNDLESVKL

-716 WRLVKDAYENGVQA
+716 WLLVKAAYENGVQA

-736 LGEASSEQE
+736 LGVASSEQE

-776 PSNVTK
+776 PNNVTK

-794 KAAYESMTD
+794 KTAYEAMTD
-803 YQRNELSEQEVARY
+803 YQRSELSEQEVARY

-1452 TYMNRETYRQ
+1452 TYTNRETYRQ

-1729 TADGQTLSIKTETL
+1729 TADGQTLSTKTETL

-1853 GPYTKLTDELLD
+1853 GSYTKLTDELLD
-1865 ALNKAQTEGK
+1865 ALNKAQTEDK

-1886 TSSGSGSSGKIES
+1886 TSSGGSSSGKIES
-1899 PNKPNKSTMGEAD
+1899 PNKPKTEPAKAD
-1912 ASKFRDVAASDWY
+1912 ASKFRDVATSDWY

-1949 DATTRGMIVTILAR
+1949 AATTRGMIVTILAR

-2053 GKLDPQGSATRA
+2053 GKLNPQGSATRA

>member
-1 MKTPSNNIM
+1 MDT
-10 KGEGA
+10 A
-15 CALPFLFKKSVLLL
+15 KKV
-29 GMLMLVL
+29 G
-36 LAIPPIKALAAN
+36 
-48 EYTIGDMVF
+48 TIT
-57 EIDGEHEVAAY
+57 Y
-68 IESGYYDAPTL
+68 K
-79 LVRVPSNAT
+79 
-88 QIGINVRANYGIL
+88 
-101 TDYGYETSYGEY
+101 ETSYPLFNVQVNLQEYDAISIVKESGTITVNGAKTKYPTGIQANNSGTVGLVPDREVPYDQENVVFDAAKSCYQDNKASITLDDGESISE
-113 KPSGE
+113 SGTCLLFRLQIGSGRRKTNCAFLAVSWGNFGGTE
-118 YHIWTFDD
+118 YDTKVLEELLTSVSD
-126 EKVKI
+126 ENANNNYYTSNDRYDGKQYSTISFWAEFTKKDGARDQAQKVLNNPVNQNAINAAVKDLEAAI
-131 ADVEKGDWVDEAY
+131 SKLISKKDYANTTLLYEAMQHTVDKDRYTPMSYAAY
-144 TKYDLYIAA
+144 TKAYDEASALMAQMFDSDGNPTEANKPDKQQTLEALAEKLEAA
-153 FIDTFDV
+153 WKNL
-160 DEEFADIV
+160 DER
-168 FFKSDVPI
+168 
-176 SGGGLTDEEKKP
+176 
-188 LKDLLDTVSGANETK
+188 VS
-203 WYQTGDRYNG
+203 YNG
-213 RDVIED
+213 
-219 KNSGFWTEFIAENG
+219 K
-233 ARSIAEEMLEH
+233 
-244 ASNTKQIETATENLR
+244 
-259 MAIQK
+259 
-264 LIPISR
+264 
-270 ANTTPAYEAIE
+270 
-281 AATITEKDDY
+281 
-291 TPRSWAAYSEAKDAA
+291 
-306 TALMDTMFA
+306 
-315 DGKPTQ
+315 
-321 ANNASANDTINAAAK
+321 
-336 RLRDAQ
+336 
-342 AALDLRVSKYGTDGE
+342 DGE

-573 RYSTIEAPAEV
+573 RYSRVEAPAEV

-589 FEITVTSDAA
+589 FEVTVTSDAA

-623 DVETVSTRY
+623 DAETVSTNY
-632 VHRNTYQTT
+632 VHRDTYQTT

-856 YLKANTPHE
+856 YLKTHTPNE

-1074 VFGKYDETHK
+1074 VFGKYDETHE
-1084 NYIAIKAAYDKGV
+1084 NYTAIKAAYNKGV

-1111 ARRDAAKA
+1111 ARREAAKA

-1452 TYMNRETYRQ
+1452 TYTNRETYRQ

-1518 LDDEAAINAAKTKY
+1518 LDDETAINATKTKY

-1729 TADGQTLSIKTETL
+1729 TADGQTLSTKTETL

-1912 ASKFRDVAASDWY
+1912 ASKFRDVAVSDWY